1 MPQRGRVGSVW
12 EAGEQRS
19 SMPLAELPRCT
30 GQEPCVCEPW
40 TGGGKQGADFHFH
53 KRGWPQAEPPMKML
67 QPQPAQHRLSGN
79 SSEGAVMTKGGL
91 GQGSAVDWQ
100 GQAALPELP
109 FSWNPG
115 WGPLHPIFPDSLT
128 CARLEGGGLSWF

>member
-1 MPQRGRVGSVW
+1 MT
-12 EAGEQRS
+12 
-19 SMPLAELPRCT
+19 LAELSRCT
-30 GQEPCVCEPW
+30 GQERCTCEPW

-91 GQGSAVDWQ
+91 GQGSAVDWA
-100 GQAALPELP
+100 GAGGTARAALLMESRLGTPPPHFLR
-109 FSWNPG
+109 
-115 WGPLHPIFPDSLT
+115 LT
-128 CARLEGGGLSWF
+128 HMCQT